1 MKKHSDEFVREFCEA
16 WNKSESIDIAAQ
28 KLGLTRERTRRL
40 SCTIKRRGCK
50 LKKYPT
56 IPIQNAKRIR
66 DPTLEEIKVRAEE
79 IRKTW

>member
-1 MKKHSDEFVREFCEA
+1 MKKHSDEFVSMFCKA
-16 WNKSESIDIAAQ
+16 WNESESIDIAAQ

-40 SCTIKRRGCK
+40 SGTIRRRGLK

-66 DPTLEEIKVRAEE
+66 DPTPEEIRVRAEE